1 MQKNIQM
8 MCWISAMA
16 LSFTEHR
23 FNQEFVFYPIFSARK
38 FTLQVQ
44 AVVQ

>member
-1 MQKNIQM
+1 MQKNIQI
-8 MCWISAMA
+8 MCWIWATA

-23 FNQEFVFYPIFSARK
+23 FKQEFVFYPIFSARK